1 MVCMLGVGAGGSAQ
15 CPTKELE
22 KDSLQDREYVPK

>member
-15 CPTKELE
+15 CLTKELE
-22 KDSLQDREYVPK
+22 KDSLRDREYVPK